1 MRATMLL
8 AALLAATPAAATD
21 QGERITV
28 RLTSF
33 AFEPSVITL
42 HHGKHYLLHIRN
54 DARGGHNFQAKA
66 FFADAVLAPEERA
79 RVAGGKLELDGGE
92 AADLALTAP
101 ATPAT
106 YPLKC
111 THFLHSAFGMTG
123 KIVVD

>member
-1 MRATMLL
+1 MRTMLML
-8 AALLAATPAAATD
+8 AAALAAMPVASAVPA
-21 QGERITV
+21 ERIDV
-28 RLTSF
+28 ILSSF

-42 HHGKHYLLHIRN
+42 HHGKRYLLHIRN

-66 FFADAVLAPEERA
+66 FFADAVLAREERA